1 MSSWSRVNAGFIVME
16 AGGTDGSGTNAGDKI
31 IFDGDGAGVAS
42 DSEDFLKFQDGTG
55 DADPQPKFL
64 TTGADGSGDYSR
76 ENCYATDSG
85 WVMRAGSASQ
95 GNDNPDADPEILV
108 CSRGLRSFGT
118 GDPTANQITIG
129 TTSSKTTFYP
139 DGDTFTGSASSSA
152 NDIVVYL
159 YFNEPVGVRGTP
171 QLTLKQATALGSDF
185 STMDHLSSSSN
196 HDAGIV
202 AFGLSASVDTR
213 TSAVTNNT
221 LGIGSGD
228 SWALNSGQIT
238 KLSEKLLDETNGHP
252 ITMDDGASTEAEM
265 SYGDVS
271 LEDGDVAE
279 LLIRANEN
287 ASFTVS

>member
-1 MSSWSRVNAGFIVME
+1 MSSWSRVNAGFIVNE
-16 AGGTDGSGTNAGDKI
+16 DDSGDKF
-31 IFDGDGAGVAS
+31 IFNGDGAGVVSTS
-42 DSEDFLKFQDGTG
+42 DDFLKFQDGTG

-64 TTGADGSGDYSR
+64 TAAADGSGDYSK

-85 WVMRAGSASQ
+85 WVMRPGCAAT

-108 CSRGLRSFGT
+108 CSRGLRSNGT

-129 TTSSKTTFYP
+129 TTSSKTTYYP
-139 DGDTFTGSASSSA
+139 DGDAFTGAGSSSA

-171 QLTLKQATALGSDF
+171 QITLKQATALGSDF
-185 STMDHLSSSSN
+185 STMDHLSSASN
-196 HDAGIV
+196 YDAGIV
-202 AFGLSASVDTR
+202 AFGLSASVDTQ

-271 LEDGDVAE
+271 LEDSDVAE
-279 LLIRANEN
+279 LLIRASEN

>member
-1 MSSWSRVNAGFIVME
+1 MSSWSRVNAGFIVNE
-16 AGGTDGSGTNAGDKI
+16 DDSGDKF
-31 IFDGDGAGVAS
+31 IFNGDGAGVVS
-42 DSEDFLKFQDGTG
+42 TSEDFLKFQDGTG

-64 TTGADGSGDYSR
+64 TAAADGSGDYSK

-85 WVMRAGSASQ
+85 WVMRPGCAAT

-108 CSRGLRSFGT
+108 CSRGLRSNGT

-129 TTSSKTTFYP
+129 TTSSKTTYYP
-139 DGDTFTGSASSSA
+139 DGDAFTGAGSSSA

-171 QLTLKQATALGSDF
+171 QITLKQATALGSDF
-185 STMDHLSSSSN
+185 STMDHLSSASN
-196 HDAGIV
+196 YDAGIV
-202 AFGLSASVDTR
+202 AFGLSASVDTQ

-238 KLSEKLLDETNGHP
+238 KLGDILIDETNGHP
-252 ITMDDGASTEAEM
+252 ITMDDGASTAAEM
-265 SYGDVS
+265 SLGDVS

>member
-1 MSSWSRVNAGFIVME
+1 MSLWSRVNAGFIVNE
-16 AGGTDGSGTNAGDKI
+16 DDSGDKF

-64 TTGADGSGDYSR
+64 TAAADGSGDYSK

-85 WVMRAGSASQ
+85 WVMRPGCAAT
-95 GNDNPDADPEILV
+95 GNDNSDGDPEILV
-108 CSRGLRSFGT
+108 CSRGLRSHGT

-129 TTSSKTTFYP
+129 TTSSKTTYYP
-139 DGDTFTGSASSSA
+139 DGDAFTGAGSSSA

-171 QLTLKQATALGSDF
+171 QITLKQATALGSDF
-185 STMDHLSSSSN
+185 STMDHLSSASN
-196 HDAGIV
+196 YDAGIV
-202 AFGLSASVDTR
+202 AFGLSASVDTQ

-271 LEDGDVAE
+271 LEDSDVAE
-279 LLIRANEN
+279 LLIRASEN
-287 ASFTVS
+287 ASMTVS

>member
-1 MSSWSRVNAGFIVME
+1 MSSWSRVNAGFIVNE
-16 AGGTDGSGTNAGDKI
+16 DDSGDKF
-31 IFDGDGAGVAS
+31 IFNGDGAGVVS
-42 DSEDFLKFQDGTG
+42 TSEDFLKFQDGTG

-64 TTGADGSGDYSR
+64 TAAADGSGDYSK

-85 WVMRAGSASQ
+85 WVMRPGCAAT

-108 CSRGLRSFGT
+108 CSRGLRSNGT

-129 TTSSKTTFYP
+129 TTSSKTTYYP
-139 DGDTFTGSASSSA
+139 DGDAFTGAGSSSA

-171 QLTLKQATALGSDF
+171 QITLKQATALGSDF
-185 STMDHLSSSSN
+185 STMDHLSSASN
-196 HDAGIV
+196 YDAGIV
-202 AFGLSASVDTR
+202 AFGLSASVDTQ

-271 LEDGDVAE
+271 LEDSDVAE
-279 LLIRANEN
+279 LLIRASEN